1 MGGMKFEDF
10 IARLDN
16 VQPCAGGVIA
26 RCPAHDDRH
35 NSLKVSRGNDRSL
48 VHCHAGCDINAI
60 CDAMNL
66 STADLFYVSLGGH
79 SINGFANTEAR
90 PLTLEQFAVA
100 KGFEPDFLTGMGVA
114 NKNGGLVF
122 HYRLMDGQQA
132 VRQRIRLSLSGDK
145 RFIWN
150 NAGGRPVPY
159 GLWRLK
165 EARNRGVT
173 DLVLVEGESD
183 SLTLWRYDI
192 AALGIPGADNCALL
206 QAPHIAKFRRIL
218 ICRENDHGGEVFEKG
233 CTGRLAQ
240 LEFDGNVA
248 VIEMARAS
256 VKDLNDLHVQF
267 LGKPNAFKSE
277 WDALLLQARTIELSI
292 VGLEMFTV
300 ESIEERPIRW
310 LWLNRIPLGKLVLFV
325 GHPGLGK
332 SFVSLDIAAR
342 LSNGR
347 TWPDGSCNG
356 ATAKTIV
363 FSAEDAADD
372 TIKPRLTALGARQDN
387 IVIVKRMRE
396 MNKSGDVVRRSFNLS
411 CDLPHLEKAL
421 NRYSDAKLVVID
433 PISAYMA
440 RIDTHKNAEVR
451 TEILDPLAELAER
464 RGVTILAITH
474 FNKGGSGNGLERV
487 SGSVAF
493 PAAAR
498 VVWGFSRDPENL
510 SKRLMLF
517 GKSNVG
523 PDMPG
528 LAFQIAEDQDG
539 RPMLQWISGD
549 VNENLIDVLCREQD
563 SQRDST
569 STKLEH
575 ATKLIRIL
583 LADGPRLA
591 VEIHKSLSDLGISE
605 RTIWRARRQL
615 GVEITRAGFG
625 KGSSVMVTLPSSPSD
640 SHYTS

>member
-1 MGGMKFEDF
+1 M
-10 IARLDN
+10 
-16 VQPCAGGVIA
+16 A

-35 NSLKVSRGNDRSL
+35 NSLKVSRGKDRSL
-48 VHCHAGCDINAI
+48 VHCHAACEIDAI
-60 CDAMNL
+60 CNAMNL
-66 STADLFYVSLGGH
+66 STADLFYVSRRGH
-79 SINGFANTEAR
+79 SINGPANAEAR
-90 PLTLEQFAVA
+90 PLTLKQFADA
-100 KGFEPDFLTGMGVA
+100 KGFKPDFLKDMGVA
-114 NKNGGLVF
+114 DKKGGLVF
-122 HYRLMDGQQA
+122 RYLLMDGQQA

-150 NAGGRPVPY
+150 KAEGRPVPY

-165 EARNRGVT
+165 EARSLGFT

-206 QAPHIAKFRRIL
+206 QAPHIAKFRRVF
-218 ICRENDHGGEVFEKG
+218 ICREDDHGGEVFEKG

-240 LEFDGNVA
+240 LAFDGDVA
-248 VIEMARAS
+248 VIEMARAA
-256 VKDLNDLHVQF
+256 VKDVNDLHLKF
-267 LGKPNAFKSE
+267 LGRADDIKSE
-277 WDALLLQARTIELSI
+277 WNALVLQARRIELSI

-300 ESIEERPIRW
+300 DTIEEKPIRW
-310 LWLNRIPLGKLVLFV
+310 LWPNRIPLGKLVLFV

-332 SFVSLDIAAR
+332 SFASLDVAAR
-342 LSNGR
+342 LSNGQM
-347 TWPDGSCNG
+347 WPDGSQNSI
-356 ATAKTIV
+356 TAKTIV

-372 TIKPRLTALGARQDN
+372 TIKPRLTALGALQSN
-387 IVIVKRMRE
+387 IVIVKRVRE
-396 MNKSGDVVRRSFNLS
+396 MNKAGEVVRRGFNLS
-411 CDLPHLEKAL
+411 CDLPYLESAL
-421 NRYSDAKLVVID
+421 NRYAEAKLVVID

-440 RIDTHKNAEVR
+440 KIDTHKNAEVR

-464 RGVTILAITH
+464 REVTILAITH

-498 VVWGFSRDPENL
+498 VVWGFSRDPEDP

-523 PDMPG
+523 PEMPG

-539 RPMLQWISGD
+539 RPTLQWISGD
-549 VNENLIDVLCREQD
+549 VDENLTDVLRREQD

-569 STKLEH
+569 STKLDQ
-575 ATKLIRIL
+575 AKKLITTL
-583 LADGPRLA
+583 LADGPRSA
-591 VEIHKSLSDLGISE
+591 SEVHKLLSDVNIGD
-605 RTIWRARRQL
+605 RTIWRARAEL
-615 GVEITRAGFG
+615 GVEISRQGYG
-625 KGSSVMVTLPSSPSD
+625 KGSRVMVTLPASPTDFRRIS
-640 SHYTS
+640 